1 MHNEQCS
8 SSLFILN
15 CSFLIPH
22 SSFFSFRR
30 RLGRP
35 SALARRLLR
44 LLAGQPGRRL
54 RHRRRLIR
62 FTRRGRRSLGG
73 RRGKRLQP
81 LRLLL
86 QPPLAGPHPRFDPL
100 LPPLLLLP
108 LLGVVP
114 SPELRVLP

>member
-54 RHRRRLIR
+54 RHRRRLPPPPR
-62 FTRRGRRSLGG
+62 AAPPPRSA
-73 RRGKRLQP
+73 
-81 LRLLL
+81 
-86 QPPLAGPHPRFDPL
+86 PPLPGL
-100 LPPLLLLP
+100 LVLP
-108 LLGVVP
+108 FLGVAP
-114 SPELRVLP
+114 SPEPRVPPAQPQPRV